1 MVKFVERNL
10 SSPSFLVKYAGYKQ
24 LGLFL
29 RYYSDSKEKEAW
41 VQNLTGDIQKNCYQ
55 GLSAIPMLSFP
66 VNKFKSTIFAY
77 ICV

>member
-29 RYYSDSKEKEAW
+29 RYYSDSKEKETW
-41 VQNLTGDIQKNCYQ
+41 VQNLTGDIQIVIKGY
-55 GLSAIPMLSFP
+55 LLFP
-66 VNKFKSTIFAY
+66 CFPFL
-77 ICV
+77 

>member
-29 RYYSDSKEKEAW
+29 RYYSDSKEKEEWA
-41 VQNLTGDIQKNCYQ
+41 QNLTDDIQKLLSRANCYSHAF
-55 GLSAIPMLSFP
+55 LSC
-66 VNKFKSTIFAY
+66 K
-77 ICV
+77 